1 MKKSPRFFCDNC
13 GAEVP
18 LNSKNCPFCGRF
30 FSSVRCPSCGY
41 SADENHFKSGCP
53 QCGYSAPMPDKKIY
67 IPAKKQCFKLADSP
81 FWLYIL
87 AAAAVAA
94 LLSVILFT

>member
-1 MKKSPRFFCDNC
+1 
-13 GAEVP
+13 
-18 LNSKNCPFCGRF
+18 
-30 FSSVRCPSCGY
+30 
-41 SADENHFKSGCP
+41 
-53 QCGYSAPMPDKKIY
+53 MPDKKIY